1 MVSDTNTQAVP
12 AGEHDPHVCAVFHQ
26 AIELI
31 GRRWTGAVVSA
42 LLKGAT
48 RFCEIREAIP
58 GISDR
63 LLTER
68 LKELEENQ
76 IVERTV
82 VDARPVQVG
91 YHLTPKGEAL
101 GPVIDAVSEW
111 AAAWPAPEAC
121 GPEEYWL

>member
-1 MVSDTNTQAVP
+1 MVRIP
-12 AGEHDPHVCAVFHQ
+12 EHSGHVCDRFHA

-31 GRRWTGAVVSA
+31 GRRWTGAIVSV

-68 LKELEENQ
+68 LKELEDHG
-76 IVERTV
+76 IVLRTV
-82 VDARPVQVG
+82 SATRPPQVS
-91 YHLTPKGEAL
+91 YALTDKGAAL
-101 GPVIDAVSEW
+101 QVPLDAVGDW
-111 AAAWPAPEAC
+111 AAAWAES
-121 GPEEYWL
+121 